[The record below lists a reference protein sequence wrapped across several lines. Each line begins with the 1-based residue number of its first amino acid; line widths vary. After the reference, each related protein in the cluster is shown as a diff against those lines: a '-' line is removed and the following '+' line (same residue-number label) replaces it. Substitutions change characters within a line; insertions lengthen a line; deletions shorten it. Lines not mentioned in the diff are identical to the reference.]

1 MIMKIVQFTS
11 KKSWSKMINF
21 QKEDLRYLKNSQT
34 EKAFKWYSCYQTCHF
49 KIYVCTLQSLEWML
63 ICEHDNIIGNNQMR
77 I

>member
-21 QKEDLRYLKNSQT
+21 QKEDLRYLKNS
-34 EKAFKWYSCYQTCHF
+34 
-49 KIYVCTLQSLEWML
+49 LEWML